1 MKTRKII
8 HIDADCFYASVEVRD
23 DPSLAGRPI
32 AVGGRPDRRGVI
44 ATASYEARQFGVRSA
59 MAASRAMSL
68 CPQLLI
74 LQTRMQLYREISG
87 QFHQVF
93 REYTDMVEPLSLDEA
108 FLDVSDCEQCR
119 GSATLIA
126 AEIRARIRETTG
138 LTVSAG
144 VAPNKF
150 LAKVA
155 SDWEKPD
162 GLFTIAPDQV
172 ADFVYEL
179 PVRRINGVGKVTG
192 EKLHRMGAKTC
203 GDLQQIPLDTLV
215 RRFGK
220 YGKRLYDVARGEDRR
235 QVKNTRQRKSIS
247 VERTYAEDIE
257 QLPDMLA
264 QLETLLEELDR
275 RFAKIAEKY
284 TPTKRFVKIKYR
296 DFTQTTL
303 EETFGENGEPWYLA
317 QEYQRLLSAAWA
329 RKSQPVRLL
338 GVGLRLRPIG
348 LEEEDQLKLFP

>member
-1 MKTRKII
+1 VKTRKII

-192 EKLHRMGAKTC
+192 EK
-203 GDLQQIPLDTLV
+203 
-215 RRFGK
+215 
-220 YGKRLYDVARGEDRR
+220 RGEDRR